1 MTKYYSSVVECV
13 AHHAIETPDKTAV
26 IANEEY
32 SSYGQ
37 LWGLSCHVCRVLQGM
52 GLDPQARVLLQ
63 ATHSIAYAAAYLGV
77 TLFGASVVPYEEALP
92 QSGIIGLSGR
102 VGAACV
108 IASEDPGV
116 DIPFIGFEQ
125 VNASGNDSENIE
137 NIEFPEPDDIA
148 ELLFTTGTTG
158 KSKTVMLSHRA
169 VMSVERNIIEATEVE
184 KDNVSLVPM
193 PLNHVFALRRLQ
205 VALVRGSTTV
215 LINGV
220 ASLKR
225 LYGAIDEYGVTSL
238 SLVPSA
244 LAYIERTTKD
254 YLNKFASQIRY
265 VESSSA
271 PLPSS
276 TRSWLREV
284 LPFSRL
290 YNSYGC
296 TESTA
301 CCMLEYSSRRDDAG
315 CVGLPCVTAKISI
328 LDVEDGGETNGRGRV
343 AIGGTGVMTGYLD
356 DQEATSSA
364 LSNGYVLTN
373 DLGYMKDGELY
384 ILGRIDDVVLI
395 GGNNVSPDEIE
406 DVLLESE
413 FVADCACVGVH
424 DDIAGD
430 RLVLFVCPSASGR
443 AESDFQAD
451 VRAYLRLRL
460 EPYKVPSEIREVD
473 AIPRTYNG
481 KTDRKQLR
489 EVIRTDAQFSEGA

>member
-13 AHHAIETPDKTAV
+13 AKHAIETPDKTAV
-26 IANEEY
+26 ITSDE
-32 SSYGQ
+32 SVSYGQ
-37 LWGLSCHVCRVLQGM
+37 LWRLSRHVCDILQDM
-52 GLDPQARVLLQ
+52 GLDSEARVLLQ
-63 ATHSIAYAAAYLGV
+63 ATHSIEYVAAYLGV
-77 TLFGASVVPYEEALP
+77 TLFGAAAVPYEETLP
-92 QSGIIGLSGR
+92 QGGIVELADR
-102 VGAACV
+102 VSAACV
-108 IASEDPGV
+108 VALEDPGA
-116 DIPFIGFEQ
+116 DIPFVGFAQ
-125 VNASGNDSENIE
+125 VSASGNDSENIK
-137 NIEFPEPDDIA
+137 FPEPDDLA

-169 VMSVERNIIEATEVE
+169 VMSVERNIIEATKVE

-205 VALVRGSTTV
+205 VALVRGSSAV

-220 ASLKR
+220 ASLKKF
-225 LYGAIDEYGVTSL
+225 YGAIAEYGVTSL

-244 LAYIERTTKD
+244 LAYIEQTTKG
-254 YLNKFASQIRY
+254 YLNRFASQIRY

-315 CVGLPCVTAKISI
+315 CVGTPCTTAKITI
-328 LDVEDGGETNGRGRV
+328 LDIENGGETDGRGRV
-343 AIGGTGVMTGYLD
+343 AIGGSGVMTGYLD
-356 DQEATSSA
+356 DQEATSST

-373 DLGYMKDGELY
+373 DLGYIKDGELY

-406 DVLLESE
+406 DTLLKSE
-413 FVADCACVGVH
+413 LVADCACVGVH

-430 RLVLFVCPSASGR
+430 RLVLFVCPSTNGG

-451 VRAYLRLRL
+451 VKAYLRLRL
-460 EPYKVPSEIREVD
+460 EPYKVPSEIKELD
-473 AIPRTYNG
+473 SIPRTYNG
-481 KTDRKQLR
+481 KTDRKILR
-489 EVIRTDAQFSEGA
+489 EMARVDA

>member
-13 AHHAIETPDKTAV
+13 AHHAVETPNKIAV
-26 IANEEY
+26 IANEERV
-32 SSYGQ
+32 SYGQ
-37 LWGLSCHVCRVLQGM
+37 LWMLSRHVCGVLQGM
-52 GLDPQARVLLQ
+52 GLDSEARVLLQ
-63 ATHSIAYAAAYLGV
+63 ATHSIAYVAAYLGV
-77 TLFGASVVPYEEALP
+77 TLFGAAAVPYEEALP
-92 QSGIIGLSGR
+92 QGGIIELAGR
-102 VGAACV
+102 VGATCV
-108 IASEDPGV
+108 IASEDP
-116 DIPFIGFEQ
+116 DANIPFFGFER
-125 VNASGNDSENIE
+125 VIASGNDNED
-137 NIEFPEPDDIA
+137 IEFPRPDDIA

-158 KSKTVMLSHRA
+158 KSKTVILSHRA
-169 VMSVERNIIEATEVE
+169 VMSVERNIIEATKVE
-184 KDNVSLVPM
+184 EDNVSLIPM

-205 VALVRGSTTV
+205 VALVRGSSAV

-220 ASLKR
+220 ASLKKFYR
-225 LYGAIDEYGVTSL
+225 AITEYGVTSL

-244 LAYIERTTKD
+244 LAYIEQTTKD

-284 LPFSRL
+284 LPSSRL

-301 CCMLEYSSRRDDAG
+301 CCMLEYSLRQDSAG
-315 CVGLPCVTAKISI
+315 CVGSPCATAKISI
-328 LDVEDGGETNGRGRV
+328 LDIEDGGETNGRGRV

-356 DQEATSSA
+356 DQEATSNT

-373 DLGYMKDGELY
+373 DLGFMKDGELY

-406 DVLLESE
+406 DALLKSE
-413 FVADCACVGVH
+413 CVTDCACVGVK

-430 RLVLFVCPSASGR
+430 RLVLFVCPSISGK
-443 AESDFQAD
+443 EENDFPAY
-451 VRAYLRLRL
+451 VKGYLRHRL
-460 EPYKVPSEIREVD
+460 EPYKVPSEIRELD

-481 KTDRKQLR
+481 KTDRKKLK
-489 EVIRTDAQFSEGA
+489 EMAKVVAHFSEGA

>member
-13 AHHAIETPDKTAV
+13 AKHAIETPDKTAV
-26 IANEEY
+26 ITSDE
-32 SSYGQ
+32 SVSYGQ
-37 LWGLSCHVCRVLQGM
+37 LWRLSRHVCGILQDM
-52 GLDPQARVLLQ
+52 GLDSEARVLLQ
-63 ATHSIAYAAAYLGV
+63 ATHSIEYVAAYLGV
-77 TLFGASVVPYEEALP
+77 TLFGAAAVPYEETLP
-92 QSGIIGLSGR
+92 QGGIVELADR
-102 VGAACV
+102 VSAACV
-108 IASEDPGV
+108 VALEDPGA
-116 DIPFIGFEQ
+116 DIPFVGFEQ
-125 VNASGNDSENIE
+125 VSASGNDSENIK
-137 NIEFPEPDDIA
+137 FPEPDDLA

-169 VMSVERNIIEATEVE
+169 VMSVERNIIEATKVE

-205 VALVRGSTTV
+205 VALVRGSSAV

-220 ASLKR
+220 ASLKKF
-225 LYGAIDEYGVTSL
+225 YGAIAEYGVTSL

-244 LAYIERTTKD
+244 LAYIEQTTKG
-254 YLNKFASQIRY
+254 YLNRFASQIRY

-315 CVGLPCVTAKISI
+315 CVGTPCATAKITI
-328 LDVEDGGETNGRGRV
+328 LDIENGGEMDGRGRV
-343 AIGGTGVMTGYLD
+343 AIGGSGVMTGYLD
-356 DQEATSSA
+356 DQEATSST

-373 DLGYMKDGELY
+373 DLGYIKDGELY

-406 DVLLESE
+406 DTLLKSE
-413 FVADCACVGVH
+413 LVADCACVGVH

-430 RLVLFVCPSASGR
+430 RLVLFVCPSTNGG

-451 VRAYLRLRL
+451 VKAYLRLRL
-460 EPYKVPSEIREVD
+460 EPYKVPSEIKELD
-473 AIPRTYNG
+473 SIPRTYNG
-481 KTDRKQLR
+481 KTDRKILR
-489 EVIRTDAQFSEGA
+489 EMARADA